1 MFLNG
6 CVTFHQELNHSLLDT
21 IFFPFPP
28 ITTRCWKS
36 LHAELATLIPWLH
49 ILRFNQLRI
58 ENTQEKK
65 IPESSP
71 KQKLNLPDTSNYLHS
86 IYTVSGI
93 VSNAEM
99 IQSLWDDGHRL
110 HANTIEF

>member
-1 MFLNG
+1 PLRYVVSGPGSNLN
-6 CVTFHQELNHSLLDT
+6 C
-21 IFFPFPP
+21 
-28 ITTRCWKS
+28 K
-36 LHAELATLIPWLH
+36 LATLIPWLH

-99 IQSLWDDGHRL
+99 IQRKLLTLCPLSGLL
-110 HANTIEF
+110 L